1 MILALSCEHHFTVP
15 RRVYA
20 SRRVLFRVPN
30 TPRALYANAETNNQ
44 AIKTKILPTPTNRMS
59 LYLSGN
65 LQEGVDSR
73 IDPADNDEPLDNVTS
88 LETLFHGPAVGSVRQ
103 RRGGCRA
110 DEEEDL
116 CCERRVSTGVE
127 GLGV

>member
-1 MILALSCEHHFTVP
+1 
-15 RRVYA
+15 
-20 SRRVLFRVPN
+20 
-30 TPRALYANAETNNQ
+30 
-44 AIKTKILPTPTNRMS
+44 MS

-65 LQEGVDSR
+65 LQEIVDSR

-88 LETLFHGPAVGSVRQ
+88 LETLFHGSAVGSVRQ

-116 CCERRVSTGVE
+116 CCRRRVSTGVAVN
-127 GLGV
+127 GF